1 MEEIIEIK
9 NFELQYDG
17 MFHITWSDEKQ
28 THKWFIYLR
37 ISELL
42 RMLEIEGITK
52 DQVYKLER
60 EYKPIKFSKVI
71 LKHEL
76 YEGRYLA
83 WGFFDEYLGNTLD
96 NNYTVELAQGDTIKN
111 HKHET
116 ILGQVEL
123 VDET

>member
-28 THKWFIYLR
+28 THEWYIYLP
-37 ISELL
+37 ISDLI
-42 RMLEIEGITK
+42 RMLEIEGITI
-52 DQVYKLER
+52 DQVCKIER
-60 EYKPIKFSKVI
+60 DCKPIKFSKVK
-71 LKHEL
+71 LKYKL

-83 WGFFDEYLGNTLD
+83 WGFFDDYWENTLID
-96 NNYTVELAQGDTIKN
+96 NYTVELFQGDSIKN
-111 HKHET
+111 HQHET

-123 VDET
+123 VDE